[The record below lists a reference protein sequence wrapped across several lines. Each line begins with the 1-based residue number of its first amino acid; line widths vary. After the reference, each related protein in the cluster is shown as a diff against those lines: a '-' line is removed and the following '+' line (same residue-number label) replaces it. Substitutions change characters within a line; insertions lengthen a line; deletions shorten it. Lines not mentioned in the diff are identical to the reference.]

1 MMDGKIGSLAKEIAE
16 ETVGTDPQED
26 IIKDM
31 MSDPT
36 KMFKLMNNVGDKISN
51 KIKSGQLKE
60 SELIEEAT
68 EMLKHMK
75 NMPGMK
81 QFESMFNQF
90 GTPNLNQHLKKAKTK
105 DRLRAKLANRETKSQ
120 K

>member
-1 MMDGKIGSLAKEIAE
+1 
-16 ETVGTDPQED
+16 
-26 IIKDM
+26 
-31 MSDPT
+31 MSDPS
-36 KMFKLMNNVGDKISN
+36 KMFSLMNNVGDKITN

-75 NMPGMK
+75 DMPGMK
-81 QFESMFNQF
+81 QFENMFKQF
-90 GTPNLNQHLKKAKTK
+90 GNQPNLNEHLKKAKTK
-105 DRLRAKLANRETKSQ
+105 DRLRSKLAKRNETKPT